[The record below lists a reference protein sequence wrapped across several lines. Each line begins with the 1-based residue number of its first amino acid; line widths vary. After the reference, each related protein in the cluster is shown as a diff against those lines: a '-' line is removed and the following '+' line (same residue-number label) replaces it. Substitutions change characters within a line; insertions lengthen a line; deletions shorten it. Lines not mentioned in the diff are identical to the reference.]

1 MSNFEMAVDRLT
13 DLLAETLKAKN
24 ADYGDSFGK
33 LYAKYGDASTAIRLT
48 DKLMRFETL
57 IQNKQQVKGESI
69 NDTLLDIAG
78 YAILTLVQKQN
89 GGRKND

>member
-1 MSNFEMAVDRLT
+1 MTDFEVKVDRLV

-24 ADYGDSFGK
+24 ADYGDSFGM

-48 DKLMRFETL
+48 DKLNRFENL
-57 IQNKQQVKGESI
+57 IKHKNLVGDESI

-78 YAILTLVQKQN
+78 YAILTLIQKQKS
-89 GGRKND
+89 GR